1 MSRSGFPHI
10 NVRDSTGKRNVKN
23 RAKCV
28 LAFVRH
34 PKVKNET
41 RRDAENND
49 TVCRTDQ
56 RTGKAQIG
64 ETNVI
69 HDAIAREPKMAN
81 DGVGVGGTDAA
92 AVA

>member
-10 NVRDSTGKRNVKN
+10 NVRDATGKRHVER

-34 PKVKNET
+34 AEVKNET

-49 TVCRTDQ
+49 AVCRTDQ

-69 HDAIAREPKMAN
+69 PTAIAREPNMAN
-81 DGVGVGGTDAA
+81 NGVGVGGADTA